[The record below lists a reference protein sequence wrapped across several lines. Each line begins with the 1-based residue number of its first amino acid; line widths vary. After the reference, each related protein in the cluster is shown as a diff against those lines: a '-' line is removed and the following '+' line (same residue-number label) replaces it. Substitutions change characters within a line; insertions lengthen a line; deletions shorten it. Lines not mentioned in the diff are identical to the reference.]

1 LSSFVIG
8 GDENPADLDPE
19 TQMAMEDARKKWAD
33 MMKKNQLDKIEAR
46 IAKLTA
52 ELNLTP
58 GPAGRAA
65 ETP

>member
-1 LSSFVIG
+1 
-8 GDENPADLDPE
+8 
-19 TQMAMEDARKKWAD
+19 MAMEDARKKWAD